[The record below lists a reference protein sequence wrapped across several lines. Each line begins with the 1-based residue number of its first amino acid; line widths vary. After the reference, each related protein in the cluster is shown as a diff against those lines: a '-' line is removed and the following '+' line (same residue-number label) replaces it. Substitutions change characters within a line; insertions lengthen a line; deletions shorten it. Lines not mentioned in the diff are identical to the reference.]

1 MKGEDVQAIVK
12 GEDVCAVIVFV
23 IQIVLVVDNIPI
35 EIVLVIGIIVDF
47 RLFIII
53 LVIMFIEI
61 IFAFGRGESLG
72 RIRVALIYFC
82 SVGH

>member
-1 MKGEDVQAIVK
+1 VKGEDVH
-12 GEDVCAVIVFV
+12 EVCAVIVFV
-23 IQIVLVVDNIPI
+23 IRVVLVVDNIPI

-47 RLFIII
+47 RLGIFIII
-53 LVIMFIEI
+53 LVIMFIGV

-72 RIRVALIYFC
+72 RIRIALIYSC

>member
-1 MKGEDVQAIVK
+1 
-12 GEDVCAVIVFV
+12 
-23 IQIVLVVDNIPI
+23 
-35 EIVLVIGIIVDF
+35 
-47 RLFIII
+47 
-53 LVIMFIEI
+53 MFIEI